1 MKTKYLTSLLAT
13 TAIAFLATPV
23 YGESNV
29 SSEPT
34 FFCQTSNEQSTT
46 LAKTKNGEVL
56 PVFHWHQ
63 ATLPANIN
71 LQQTC
76 DLVSEKLDD
85 YLVANQ
91 SLSTASFKGAKLDN
105 IPVICLAGAN
115 NECQLVLLT
124 LAPAEKPVSTANEVL
139 ESILDPKLQT
149 NRVVSR
155 ERGLQSTAYP
165 ISFWQLLGLKF

>member
-1 MKTKYLTSLLAT
+1 MKTKYLSSLLAT
-13 TAIAFLATPV
+13 MAIAFLATPV

-29 SSEPT
+29 PSEPT
-34 FFCQTSNEQSTT
+34 FFCQTSNNQPTT

-56 PVFHWHQ
+56 PVFHWNK
-63 ATLPANIN
+63 AALPANIN

-76 DLVSEKLDD
+76 DRVSEKLEN

-91 SLSTASFKGAKLDN
+91 NISAVSFKGVKLDN
-105 IPVICLAGAN
+105 IPVICLAGVKN
-115 NECQLVLLT
+115 DCQLVLLT

-139 ESILDPKLQT
+139 ESILDPKLQA
-149 NRVVSR
+149 NRVVSQ